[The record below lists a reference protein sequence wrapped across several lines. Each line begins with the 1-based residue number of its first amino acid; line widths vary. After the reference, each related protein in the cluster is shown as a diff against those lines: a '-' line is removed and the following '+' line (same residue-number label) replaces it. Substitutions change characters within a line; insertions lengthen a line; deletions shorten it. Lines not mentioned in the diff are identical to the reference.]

1 LRERAGGRADREAG
15 MSDALPLE
23 QAGGAWRPM
32 GHSQPRPKWDY
43 EFTLKKVYFTFMD
56 YPRSLVFLEL
66 ENRVNHRYQLLKLFI
81 LPP

>member
-1 LRERAGGRADREAG
+1 

-43 EFTLKKVYFTFMD
+43 EFTLEKVLQT
-56 YPRSLVFLEL
+56 
-66 ENRVNHRYQLLKLFI
+66 RVNHRCQLLKPFILAPLSFLFI
-81 LPP
+81 YFG